1 MSRWFCAIGSKEDLS
16 FPSVQAARR
25 FLDDTCPEILELTSE
40 AEVAAFRRRR
50 GQAEGHLLADVR
62 RKAERLGPLWR

>member
-40 AEVAAFRRRR
+40 AEAAAFRRRR
-50 GQAEGHLLADVR
+50 GQRTDISYADVR
-62 RKAERLGPLWR
+62 RKAERRGPLWR